1 LTGTPLG
8 GLQRCSDSLA
18 KFEDAALQRRERNK
32 KGSIRMKRRGKEG
45 RKRKLKG
52 EESTPEIN
60 YWLRPLLAIA

>member
-1 LTGTPLG
+1 
-8 GLQRCSDSLA
+8 
-18 KFEDAALQRRERNK
+18 
-32 KGSIRMKRRGKEG
+32 MKRRGKEG